1 MTTKLN
7 NQSLAATANKK
18 LKTKTKRAFALLML
32 ALLAPAAA
40 WAQNFGGGSGTFEDP
55 YIIATT
61 AHMSQ
66 LATEVNN
73 NGNDYSGVYFELVA
87 DLDFQ
92 GILYTPIGNLNHNF
106 AGFFNGKNHTIRNVR
121 IGTANATGSFVG
133 LFGEVHAS
141 CCIKNLRLASS
152 SINGFSAVGGIAGFV
167 SGWTTLI
174 RRGIRDCIVESDVTI
189 SGNHLVGGIVGG
201 TESEV
206 YHCVNFSTSVRGV
219 NRVGA
224 IAGYASQMDYISDC
238 YVIGS
243 CPTGAVGQDGSSTG
257 TDEGVDVKRIS
268 TITFDAGFS
277 TAYVHYPSADL
288 TIGSTDYYRC
298 GWEIGAYLDLDRE
311 VPEGYYGKE
320 FLVGDM
326 VLEPTPLLP
335 NNFRFILPMADN
347 AHVSI
352 GEVKRDIAYTNWVT
366 ISITAQDYTGEVLTP
381 PVTVTD
387 SKDGTPV
394 TLTEGI
400 HYRLE
405 LPSGGI
411 IYPGSYNI
419 PVVGIGDFGNR
430 VNVVFQVNNPEFNFE
445 GNGSEQ
451 TPYLIQNTDDMDA
464 LAQLVNEGFHCQG
477 LHFRLTANL
486 DYTGKTYTPIGTP
499 DNPFCGTF
507 DGFSNIIS
515 HISIDDNGIDNQGIF
530 GCIENATVKHLRLA
544 NSRIKGRF
552 RIGGIV
558 GQGKGNIESCHIT
571 EDVII
576 GGHENAGGIVGQF
589 DSGSITYC
597 ENHATVF
604 GGNNA
609 GGIVGCV
616 EDNAQGVSIVE
627 CFNFGSIELSIG
639 SCFGGIIGK
648 IGASCVYT
656 VAGCINEGNVSC
668 NEYGGG
674 IVGTIGLDYWE
685 TISTFKDN
693 LNLGAVSAIP
703 SKCGGIVG
711 EIQVSFGIWVRVSNN
726 YYAGNCQLSCAFGN
740 AGNDVFGKAMRGW
753 IVSADEENLFAQMWP
768 IDEETGNFVGI
779 AYDGNYYAGAGE
791 TTKLIIEKLPEAP
804 EGIIAASAGILKP
817 LDEEYYDEIND
828 VFYLLTMPTE
838 GSNVNLTIAEPTTL
852 TVAGYGTSAGGY
864 RFIASPVVC
873 NVAAAT
879 VTNIFGAS
887 AYGLYRFDQSE
898 ELEWRNHKD
907 QAFEL
912 ENGKGYLYASNEDV
926 NLVFRGTYNTATE
939 PVEVPLTYDQN
950 ADFAGWNL
958 VGNPFPVAAYA
969 NKSYYKMNEAGTA
982 IEPVAVSS
990 STAINACTGVMV
1002 KAETTGETVTFSRTA
1017 QQSTGN
1023 NGTIQIAVAQADT
1036 RGNAIQ
1042 DKAIVSFNAGD
1053 RLEKF
1058 VFGETDAKIYI
1069 PQGGKDYAVAT
1080 VGRDAPWHVST
1091 TDEIP
1096 INFKAAKNGTY
1107 TLTFDTQNLDWDYLH
1122 LIDNLTGADVDLLNV
1137 NHEAVIAGEDPQSP
1151 AHSYTFTAKTTDYAS
1166 RFRLVFSTPVDE
1178 TSANRPFAYI
1188 ADGEIRI
1195 NEADA
1200 RGASIQVVDVMGRVI
1215 VSRDVACNV
1224 STNGMAS
1231 GIYILRLVNGDD
1243 VRTQK
1248 IVIP

>member
-1 MTTKLN
+1 
-7 NQSLAATANKK
+7 
-18 LKTKTKRAFALLML
+18 
-32 ALLAPAAA
+32 
-40 WAQNFGGGSGTFEDP
+40 
-55 YIIATT
+55 
-61 AHMSQ
+61 
-66 LATEVNN
+66 
-73 NGNDYSGVYFELVA
+73 
-87 DLDFQ
+87 
-92 GILYTPIGNLNHNF
+92 
-106 AGFFNGKNHTIRNVR
+106 
-121 IGTANATGSFVG
+121 
-133 LFGEVHAS
+133 
-141 CCIKNLRLASS
+141 
-152 SINGFSAVGGIAGFV
+152 
-167 SGWTTLI
+167 
-174 RRGIRDCIVESDVTI
+174 
-189 SGNHLVGGIVGG
+189 
-201 TESEV
+201 
-206 YHCVNFSTSVRGV
+206 
-219 NRVGA
+219 
-224 IAGYASQMDYISDC
+224 
-238 YVIGS
+238 
-243 CPTGAVGQDGSSTG
+243 
-257 TDEGVDVKRIS
+257 
-268 TITFDAGFS
+268 
-277 TAYVHYPSADL
+277 
-288 TIGSTDYYRC
+288 
-298 GWEIGAYLDLDRE
+298 
-311 VPEGYYGKE
+311 
-320 FLVGDM
+320 
-326 VLEPTPLLP
+326 
-335 NNFRFILPMADN
+335 
-347 AHVSI
+347 
-352 GEVKRDIAYTNWVT
+352 
-366 ISITAQDYTGEVLTP
+366 
-381 PVTVTD
+381 
-387 SKDGTPV
+387 
-394 TLTEGI
+394 
-400 HYRLE
+400 
-405 LPSGGI
+405 
-411 IYPGSYNI
+411 
-419 PVVGIGDFGNR
+419 
-430 VNVVFQVNNPEFNFE
+430 
-445 GNGSEQ
+445 
-451 TPYLIQNTDDMDA
+451 
-464 LAQLVNEGFHCQG
+464 
-477 LHFRLTANL
+477 
-486 DYTGKTYTPIGTP
+486 
-499 DNPFCGTF
+499 
-507 DGFSNIIS
+507 
-515 HISIDDNGIDNQGIF
+515 
-530 GCIENATVKHLRLA
+530 
-544 NSRIKGRF
+544 
-552 RIGGIV
+552 
-558 GQGKGNIESCHIT
+558 
-571 EDVII
+571 
-576 GGHENAGGIVGQF
+576 
-589 DSGSITYC
+589 
-597 ENHATVF
+597 
-604 GGNNA
+604 
-609 GGIVGCV
+609 
-616 EDNAQGVSIVE
+616 
-627 CFNFGSIELSIG
+627 
-639 SCFGGIIGK
+639 
-648 IGASCVYT
+648 
-656 VAGCINEGNVSC
+656 
-668 NEYGGG
+668 
-674 IVGTIGLDYWE
+674 
-685 TISTFKDN
+685 
-693 LNLGAVSAIP
+693 
-703 SKCGGIVG
+703 
-711 EIQVSFGIWVRVSNN
+711 
-726 YYAGNCQLSCAFGN
+726 
-740 AGNDVFGKAMRGW
+740 
-753 IVSADEENLFAQMWP
+753 
-768 IDEETGNFVGI
+768 VGI

-887 AYGLYRFDQSE
+887 AYDLYRFDQSE

-1248 IVIP
+1248 IVID